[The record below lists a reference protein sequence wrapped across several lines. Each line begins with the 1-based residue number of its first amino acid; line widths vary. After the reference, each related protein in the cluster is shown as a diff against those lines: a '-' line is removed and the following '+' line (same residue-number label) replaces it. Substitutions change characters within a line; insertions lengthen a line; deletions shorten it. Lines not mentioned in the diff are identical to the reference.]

1 MAFTMCRSK
10 ELLSQLF
17 RFQLHPAWRELGAG
31 KKGRH
36 KIAVAIVYSTDVA
49 SQNVL
54 LKGQR
59 KRQARRRRSLKDQ
72 AKPWLQHFEC
82 KRRPIFDSVMTS
94 LMVRHLQASLRPGQY
109 YAIPQSA
116 VPAQPLQD
124 AVAPR
129 RTPRC
134 LPLAGP
140 ATLAHAEQPAVA
152 GEAEAVAAG
161 PPALALGPAPADVA
175 IAEPAAAQVA
185 HAVAAADDPGP
196 DLRRKFFR
204 LLDATAGRAKQAPV
218 HAAGKQRLR
227 KGHLVATL
235 HEAVAV
241 GDDGEMCQVCSSPS
255 AVREPI
261 QVLQPLLSSPA
272 DLSKLQVF
280 RTCSTSSAK
289 TFALPNFVHPDG
301 GASLRLLL
309 AAMGQQQS
317 RGIS

>member
-1 MAFTMCRSK
+1 MA
-10 ELLSQLF
+10 
-17 RFQLHPAWRELGAG
+17 
-31 KKGRH
+31 
-36 KIAVAIVYSTDVA
+36 
-49 SQNVL
+49 
-54 LKGQR
+54 
-59 KRQARRRRSLKDQ
+59 
-72 AKPWLQHFEC
+72 
-82 KRRPIFDSVMTS
+82 
-94 LMVRHLQASLRPGQY
+94 RHLPTSLRPGQY
-109 YAIPQSA
+109 YAIP
-116 VPAQPLQD
+116 
-124 AVAPR
+124 R
-129 RTPRC
+129 RASRC

-152 GEAEAVAAG
+152 GETEAGAAG

-204 LLDATAGRAKQAPV
+204 LLDATAGRTKQAPV

-235 HEAVAV
+235 HEAVAM

-272 DLSKLQVF
+272 DLSKLEVF
-280 RTCSTSSAK
+280 HTCSTSSAK
-289 TFALPNFVHPDG
+289 TYALPNFVHPDG

-309 AAMGQQQS
+309 AAMDQQQS